1 MSLKFTLMPSVLI
14 LSDFAHP
21 CLLKNRLRRE
31 FDRYVL
37 NKCFLFTLHMD
48 SYFTQ
53 EVLAC
58 TVVIFVGAL
67 LSTFAPNYFW
77 IMVFST
83 VVGLGMGGVAQW

>member
-1 MSLKFTLMPSVLI
+1 
-14 LSDFAHP
+14 
-21 CLLKNRLRRE
+21 
-31 FDRYVL
+31 
-37 NKCFLFTLHMD
+37 MD

>member
-1 MSLKFTLMPSVLI
+1 MILKFTLMQSVFI
-14 LSDFAHP
+14 LSDVSHP
-21 CLLKNRLRRE
+21 FLLKKPLRRE

-37 NKCFLFTLHMD
+37 NKRFLFTLHMD

>member
-1 MSLKFTLMPSVLI
+1 MFLKFTLRMQSVFI
-14 LSDFAHP
+14 VSDVSHP
-21 CLLKNRLRRE
+21 FR
-31 FDRYVL
+31 FVL
-37 NKCFLFTLHMD
+37 NKRFLFTLHMD